1 MSAETFRD
9 LLAAAPYARF
19 LGVEAHGDDGR
30 TAVMRYAQHLIGNP
44 LLPALHGGSVAAF
57 MELTALAA
65 VAAAAPRARPPKP
78 VDVSVAYLRSGKP
91 IDTFAHA
98 DLRKVGRRVAYVH
111 VLAWQDDRTRPIAEL
126 GAHVLLAGAT
136 GVTSM

>member
-1 MSAETFRD
+1 MSVETFRA
-9 LLAAAPYARF
+9 LLEAAPYARF

-30 TAVMRYAQHLIGNP
+30 SAVMRYGQHLIGNP

-65 VAAAAPRARPPKP
+65 VTAHAPRARPPKP

-91 IDTFAHA
+91 LDVFAHA

-111 VLAWQDDRTRPIAEL
+111 VLAWQDDRDAPIAEL
-126 GAHVLLAGAT
+126 SAHLLMGRALE
-136 GVTSM
+136 

>member
-1 MSAETFRD
+1 MSAETFKT

-19 LGVEAHGDDGR
+19 LGVQADGEDGR

-65 VAAAAPRARPPKP
+65 VAAHAPRTRPPKP

-91 IDTFAHA
+91 LDTFAHA
-98 DLRKVGRRVAYVH
+98 DLRMVGRRVAYVH
-111 VLAWQDDRTRPIAEL
+111 VLAWQDDRHAPIAEL
-126 GAHVLLAGAT
+126 SAHLLMGREVDPA
-136 GVTSM
+136 